1 MIELALANAFIV
13 ITLSRTSLFKK
24 FRDIL
29 PNTPVINI
37 RKLFHC
43 PYCLTPWVSFLLL
56 LPSFLII
63 KIFALSALSSGFA
76 FILLLYLKELE

>member
-1 MIELALANAFIV
+1 MIELALANAFIA
-13 ITLSRTSLFKK
+13 ITLSKTALFKK

-29 PNTPVINI
+29 PTISI

-56 LPSFLII
+56 LPTFSII
-63 KIFALSALSSGFA
+63 RIFALSTVSYIFA
-76 FILLLYLKELE
+76 FVLLLYLKELDK